1 VAPQIIYITTLPS
14 TGKRPRVL
22 KHAHTFPP
30 DPKSSPKTISL
41 AQSLAPAVAA
51 KASRKRSTSSIT
63 ERSERVSRKR
73 AAPSET
79 LQPERQ
85 VPERVTKRVKRVTG
99 ALPISP
105 PDTPDKTSEQQ
116 LMSLS
121 EKSTGEKPIP
131 ETQILMSPPSSPLL
145 HKSQESTTT
154 SVGKLPTPPGPSEA
168 WDRSSHGSE

>member
-1 VAPQIIYITTLPS
+1 MPPQIIYIATLPS

-51 KASRKRSTSSIT
+51 QARRKRSTSSII
-63 ERSERVSRKR
+63 ERPERVSRKR

-79 LQPERQ
+79 LQPEQ
-85 VPERVTKRVKRVTG
+85 PVPERVTKRAKRVTG

-105 PDTPDKTSEQQ
+105 PDTPDKTSEQRI
-116 LMSLS
+116 MSLS
-121 EKSTGEKPIP
+121 EKSTTESHNQ
-131 ETQILMSPPSSPLL
+131 ETQVLMSPPSSPLL

-154 SVGKLPTPPGPSEA
+154 SVGKLPTPSEA
-168 WDRSSHGSE
+168 CDHSSHGSE